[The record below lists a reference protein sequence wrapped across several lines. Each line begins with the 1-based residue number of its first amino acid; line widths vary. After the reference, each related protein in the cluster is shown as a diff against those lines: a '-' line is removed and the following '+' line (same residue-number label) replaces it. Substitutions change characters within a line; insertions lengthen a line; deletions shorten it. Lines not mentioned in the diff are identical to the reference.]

1 MARVII
7 DDRWLK
13 YSNDGTPP
21 STAATRALASARDPF
36 KAKVP
41 EKWRSSRYGVGKRWR
56 VRWLVI
62 DDEGVRRQKSKM
74 FDLLSDAE
82 EFSAALEDDV
92 RRGRYIDPDGGDR
105 LFSKVAASWEETKID
120 VKDSTLLRYKREL
133 RVYILP
139 MWGKKMLR
147 EITRGDLQRW
157 VKGLAVG
164 NYPARLPGKRQ
175 PKPLAARTIRNIV
188 KVVMAGILDH
198 AVENKWILDNP
209 ARTVK
214 VPKTVVR
221 DDDMVFLTIKEVES
235 LAETAASI
243 GRDVDGLL
251 VRFQAAVG
259 TRINETLALQ
269 VQDLNLGKGT
279 ARIRRTWTR
288 NLEGRMELGTPKNGE
303 ARTVAIPDFLIPLLE
318 QQIAGCAKDDYVFRA
333 ARGGAIDD
341 GNWRNRIWAKAI
353 KALGMEDE
361 GVTIHSLR
369 HTYASI
375 AIANGADVKT
385 LQKQLG
391 HATATMTLDT
401 YAALWPDR
409 LGNVAHAVSQAW
421 QSHKVGSKDN
431 PEGKKDPR
439 EYEQAA

>member
-13 YSNDGTPP
+13 CSDDGTPP
-21 STAATRALASARDPF
+21 STTAPLPARRPPARRQALVTPL

-74 FDLLSDAE
+74 FNLLADAE

-147 EITRGDLQRW
+147 EITRADLQRW

-164 NYPARLPGKRQ
+164 NYPARPGKRQ
-175 PKPLAARTIRNIV
+175 PRPLAARTIRNII

-209 ARTVK
+209 ARVVK
-214 VPKTVVR
+214 VPKTIVR

-235 LAETAASI
+235 LAKAAASI

-269 VQDLNLGKGT
+269 VQDLNLRKGT

-303 ARTVAIPDFLIPLLE
+303 ARTVAMPDFLIPLLE

-341 GNWRNRIWAKAI
+341 GNWRNRIWSKAI

-369 HTYASI
+369 HPY
-375 AIANGADVKT
+375 VKPKT
-385 LQKQLG
+385 KNKYL
-391 HATATMTLDT
+391 
-401 YAALWPDR
+401 
-409 LGNVAHAVSQAW
+409 
-421 QSHKVGSKDN
+421 
-431 PEGKKDPR
+431 
-439 EYEQAA
+439 

>member
-13 YSNDGTPP
+13 DSADGTPP
-21 STAATRALASARDPF
+21 STAAARALASARDPF

-62 DDEGVRRQKSKM
+62 DDEGIRRQKSKM
-74 FDLLSDAE
+74 FDLLTDAE
-82 EFSAALEDDV
+82 EFAAALEDDV
-92 RRGRYIDPDGGDR
+92 RRGRYIDPDGGDK
-105 LFSKVAASWEETKID
+105 LFSKVAESWEETKID

-164 NYPARLPGKRQ
+164 NYPAKLPGKRQ

-209 ARTVK
+209 ARAVK
-214 VPKTVVR
+214 VPKAFVK
-221 DDDMVFLTIKEVES
+221 DDDMVFLTIKEVEA
-235 LAETAASI
+235 LANAAASV

-259 TRINETLALQ
+259 TRINEALALQ
-269 VQDLNLGKGT
+269 VQDLNLKKGT

-288 NLEGRMELGTPKNGE
+288 NLDGKMELGTPKNGE

-333 ARGGAIDD
+333 PRGGAIDD
-341 GNWRNRIWAKAI
+341 GNWRTRVWTKAI

-409 LGNVAHAVSQAW
+409 LDNVAHAVSQAW
-421 QSHKVGSKDN
+421 ENHKTKAKDKT
-431 PEGKKDPR
+431 EVKKDPK